1 MSDLSD
7 LERYVEKRCKE
18 DEKFRIEYEAVR
30 RFIDFLKDKY
40 KDEDLLRIMRMIP
53 LYSYEYDF
61 EDNVLKLGR
70 IKVKGYKIDIYW
82 DDSGDVP
89 MFCAHANINNC
100 GLNTQAES
108 VEELIENI
116 KEVIQLCRESAR

>member
-18 DEKFRIEYEAVR
+18 DEEFKIEYEAVR
-30 RFIDFLKDKY
+30 RFIDFLKSRY
-40 KDEDLLRIMRMIP
+40 KGEDLLKVMRMIP
-53 LYSYEYDF
+53 LYNYEYDF
-61 EDNVLKLGR
+61 EDDVLKLGK
-70 IKVKGYKIDIYW
+70 IKVKGYKVDIYW

-89 MFCAHANINNC
+89 MFCAHANINGC

-116 KEVIQLCRESAR
+116 KEVIKLCRESVR